1 MPCDPTT
8 MSGSPSSPRSI
19 FPYIDC
25 PKNLSPGCIAFPK
38 ILWNNRG
45 MTTETVCDY
54 PGETNQGFHGKYQN
68 NKNLQWVVSFL
79 GRFFNFIQM
88 PVLVWC
94 FGKHVHLHYPPYGGA
109 PWKKDVGGHLMCPQC
124 DSTQQPN
131 NPLLFRVNALVFH
144 IHQADKKEQTVTRG
158 WLLCCPTLPVSQ
170 QKGCT
175 WHTPKTAAH
184 CQLPCASCT
193 CLKGDNSP
201 YDKRVFIHHSER
213 ETGRLSLW

>member
-25 PKNLSPGCIAFPK
+25 PKNLSPGFISFPK

-54 PGETNQGFHGKYQN
+54 PGETNKGFEGKTKIIMMMIIFCIIFCVISFHWQLFI
-68 NKNLQWVVSFL
+68 NLPSLFSVNTL
-79 GRFFNFIQM
+79 MIQTHQ
-88 PVLVWC
+88 LT
-94 FGKHVHLHYPPYGGA
+94 
-109 PWKKDVGGHLMCPQC
+109 KK
-124 DSTQQPN
+124 
-131 NPLLFRVNALVFH
+131 
-144 IHQADKKEQTVTRG
+144 TVTRG

-184 CQLPCASCT
+184 CQLPCACA
-193 CLKGDNSP
+193 KGDNSP